1 MEAGTQRSFLS
12 CYFNCKKTFQGFS
25 CVPYY
30 QCNDSVIVSD
40 GSGLVDIRSS
50 PLLPIETKSC
60 KKDTEICCQEKRFK
74 GVEIPAAANEGEK
87 CKGLDHSTFKIVT
100 ITIFFSPFI
109 TIQYTGSG

>member
-1 MEAGTQRSFLS
+1 MEAGTLS

-30 QCNDSVIVSD
+30 QCNDSVIVND

-87 CKGLDHSTFKIVT
+87 CKGLDPSTFKNVT
-100 ITIFFSPFI
+100 ITSSCLFFLPFI